1 MAVRQRLCRSYL
13 PPDHMTGPAWSW
25 QRKFT
30 SPLGCADGCFREVH
44 PWSSGS
50 GHIHVR
56 ATKAGLHAASN
67 SLRWYAEAAHR
78 LWRRLPPKASTR
90 R

>member
-13 PPDHMTGPAWSW
+13 PPDQMGRWLGPAWSW
-25 QRKFT
+25 WRKFT
-30 SPLGCADGCFREVH
+30 SPLGCAGGCFREVQ

-50 GHIHVR
+50 GHIH
-56 ATKAGLHAASN
+56 AHAAKAGLLATSN

-78 LWRRLPPKASTR
+78 L
-90 R
+90 